1 MLRSFL
7 KGMVL
12 FMKLIVQKFG
22 GTSVK
27 DRDRIFNVA
36 KIITDTYK
44 EGNNVIAVVSAQGD
58 TTDDLIAKAEEINPN
73 ASKREM
79 DMLLST
85 GEQISA
91 SLLAMAIE
99 SMGFPVVS
107 LSGRQ
112 AGFVT
117 DSNYSRARIKK
128 LEPERMEKELDKRRI
143 VIVTGFQGI
152 NKYDDVTT
160 LGRGGSDTSA
170 VAIAASLHADLCQ
183 IYTDVDGV
191 YTADPRIVPS
201 AQKLSEISF
210 DEMLELASCG
220 AQVLHNRS
228 VEMAK
233 KYSVN
238 LEVCSSL
245 ERVPGTKVKEVTKME
260 KLLIKGVA
268 KDDDVVRIAVIGIPD
283 RPGIA
288 FRLFSL
294 LATKKINVDIILQS
308 IGRDGTKDISFTI
321 PTDMRHTAL
330 ELLNDNLDALG
341 AHRIEVDDDVTKVSI
356 VGAGMQTNAGVAAKM
371 FEALFEADINI
382 QMISTSEIK
391 ISVLIEKA
399 NGVKAMNALSEAF
412 ID

>member
-1 MLRSFL
+1 
-7 KGMVL
+7 
-12 FMKLIVQKFG
+12 MKLIVQKFG

-58 TTDDLIAKAEEINPN
+58 TTDDLIAKAQEINPN

-99 SMGFPVVS
+99 SLGFPVVS

-112 AGFVT
+112 AGFIT

-143 VIVTGFQGI
+143 VIVTGFQGL

-170 VAIAASLHADLCQ
+170 VAIAAALHADLCQ

-233 KYSVN
+233 KYNVN

-268 KDDDVVRIAVIGIPD
+268 KDDDVVRVAVIGIPD

-330 ELLNDNLDALG
+330 ELLNDNMDTLG